1 MTYVNSK
8 MLKNK
13 ANRCSRRELIQQLLK
28 FEAQKNEQIRFFPKR
43 GFPQNR
49 EQLSADRF
57 SSQVGVFSLI
67 ETSVVIEVELRE
79 AADRKVRNRTFR
91 NFFGFQSTFRFLFCF
106 FQDFFRLSILRS

>member
-1 MTYVNSK
+1 MTFDHKVVEGLFEKWADTKSLALNRLKTQKSRLDLNSK

-28 FEAQKNEQIRFFPKR
+28 FEAQKNEQIRFFPQKG
-43 GFPQNR
+43 GFLKTGNNYR
-49 EQLSADRF
+49 ADRF

-79 AADRKVRNRTFR
+79 AADR
-91 NFFGFQSTFRFLFCF
+91 
-106 FQDFFRLSILRS
+106 